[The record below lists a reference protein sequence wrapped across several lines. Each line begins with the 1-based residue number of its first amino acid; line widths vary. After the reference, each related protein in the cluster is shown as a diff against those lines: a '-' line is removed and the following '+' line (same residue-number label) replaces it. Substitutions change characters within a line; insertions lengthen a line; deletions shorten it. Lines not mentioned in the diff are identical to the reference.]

1 MVIFH
6 DHSDIKSSA
15 PPLRQCRSFYSS
27 YFLWGNYFLS
37 LRLTLLVCSHFRSI
51 IPIKFFSFSV
61 LLSRRSKNWPPSNT
75 YEWIW
80 PCTFFFFFLAV
91 YQSVLVVSLKEWEK
105 KKMRDPEMRGTHSKH
120 QSLLVCLAPSALGC
134 SLELNIRSRYEAAYV
149 YYFCVYAFLFSFWK
163 RIRNAWAVAV
173 LRNHWMS
180 MDFFINVFPLTLRS
194 RQAINVSLCTQKE
207 KLFTQLIF

>member
-120 QSLLVCLAPSALGC
+120 QSLLVCLHLLWAPVLSWTSGQDMRLLMYIIFVYMLFF
-134 SLELNIRSRYEAAYV
+134 SLSE
-149 YYFCVYAFLFSFWK
+149 
-163 RIRNAWAVAV
+163 
-173 LRNHWMS
+173 
-180 MDFFINVFPLTLRS
+180 
-194 RQAINVSLCTQKE
+194 KE
-207 KLFTQLIF
+207 